1 MINEIN
7 LQYKDMAKFTD
18 IAQELYAVPECYL
31 AALPQF
37 DSRKIRKC
45 IIYLHEKQEDFQ
57 KIEDIVGCGETN
69 QLFDFDKYVSLN
81 RADKA
86 AMQLDIIH
94 AGMLDMAARYGWDT
108 EPLETAYGQ
117 CFNSDLIFYRQLRK
131 NKLSPNKKQYL
142 SVFAYCDFS
151 YLKISWQVSDRKK
164 NIQYKGELAWWPPS
178 NIDEIYGLDFQWIND
193 SEFVIHSKYKGI
205 RVNSW
210 QIGLAG

>member
-1 MINEIN
+1 M
-7 LQYKDMAKFTD
+7 
-18 IAQELYAVPECYL
+18 
-31 AALPQF
+31 LP
-37 DSRKIRKC
+37 KPLRKC

-69 QLFDFDKYVSLN
+69 QLFYFDKYVSLN
-81 RADKA
+81 RTDKA

-94 AGMLDMAARYGWDT
+94 AGMLDMAARYGWDA

-210 QIGLAG
+210 QISLAE

>member
-1 MINEIN
+1 
-7 LQYKDMAKFTD
+7 MAKFAD
-18 IAQELYAVPECYL
+18 IAQELYAFPECYL

-86 AMQLDIIH
+86 AMQLD
-94 AGMLDMAARYGWDT
+94 
-108 EPLETAYGQ
+108 TAYGQ
-117 CFNSDLIFYRQLRK
+117 CLNSDLIFYRQLRK

-142 SVFAYCDFS
+142 SVFAYCDFLH
-151 YLKISWQVSDRKK
+151 LKISWQVSDRKK